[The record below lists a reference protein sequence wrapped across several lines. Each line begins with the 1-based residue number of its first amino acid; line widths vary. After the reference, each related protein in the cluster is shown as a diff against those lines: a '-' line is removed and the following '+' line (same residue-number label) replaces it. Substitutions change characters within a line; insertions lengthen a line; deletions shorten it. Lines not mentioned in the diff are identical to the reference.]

1 MATETGPTAASEDV
15 EVVNGDLRFDVRGM
29 TCASCVRRVE
39 RALEAVPGVEGANV
53 NLATE
58 EATVKATDVPVEALR
73 SAVDQAG
80 YDLLT
85 AAGDDDEARDALEA
99 SRRADYALL
108 RRKTIF
114 AGVVAAFLV
123 GFMAL
128 SRVFDAVDDVPRW
141 FLHPAFFAL
150 ALPVQLWAGRQF
162 YAGAWRIGRHG
173 STDMNTLIAVG
184 TSAAFAYSVV
194 ATFAP
199 GVFDSVEGL
208 DAAVFFD
215 TSSAIIFFVLLGR
228 LLEAR
233 AKGQTSDA
241 VRELIALRPQTAR
254 VLEDGEEFEIP
265 VRAVQ
270 AGDIVIVKPGEQ
282 IPVDGEVV
290 EGSAAVDESMLTGE
304 SVPVDK
310 APGDDL
316 FGATMNTNGLLRLRA
331 TAVGSDSAL
340 ARIIRLV
347 EDAQGSKAPIQGLAD
362 RIAAVFV
369 PVVFAAAALTLV
381 VWLVFGP
388 EPALTFGI
396 LNAVAVLIV
405 ACPCA
410 LGLATPTAII
420 VGTGRAARQGVLIR
434 DAEALQLAR
443 DIDIV
448 VVDKTGTITEGR
460 PEFVGVEFLED
471 ASFDARELVRLV
483 ASTERGSEHPYA
495 LALEREAKRIEVN
508 LDWPLTFESVAG
520 QGIVARVGE
529 RELLIGNDALLAD
542 RGVASDGRSAL
553 DVLADAAGA
562 RGETRLRVAIDGEAT
577 SVVAVAD
584 RVRAGAADGIR
595 SLRDLGVRVVMLT
608 GDQEATAQ
616 AVAREV
622 GVDEVVAQVMPEDKA
637 RIVREL
643 QADGRIVAMV
653 GDGINDAPALA
664 VADVGIAVGTGTDV
678 ALEAAP
684 VTLVRPDIGRIV
696 AAIRISR
703 ATMRT
708 MWQNLG
714 WAFVYNIAL
723 IPVAAGAG
731 YLLFSQ
737 ILDVEVP
744 TALSPIFGDSG
755 FLNPIV
761 AAAAMAFSSVSVMAN
776 SLRLRSTRID

>member
-1 MATETGPTAASEDV
+1 MATETGPTAAPKSTEIV
-15 EVVNGDLRFDVRGM
+15 SGDIRFDVRGM

-39 RALEAVPGVEGANV
+39 RALEGVEGVAAASV

-58 EATVKATDVPVEALR
+58 EATVHLLDVPVEALR
-73 SAVDQAG
+73 AAVDRAG
-80 YDLLT
+80 YDLT
-85 AAGDDDEARDALEA
+85 VAGDDDEARDSLEA
-99 SRRADYALL
+99 LRRADYELL

-114 AGVVAAFLV
+114 AGVVAGFLV

-128 SRVFDAVDDVPRW
+128 THLSDTVDDVPRW

-150 ALPVQLWAGRQF
+150 ALPVQFWAGRQF
-162 YAGAWRIGRHG
+162 YMGAWRIGRHG
-173 STDMNTLIAVG
+173 STDMNTLIAAG
-184 TSAAFAYSVV
+184 TSAAFAYSMI

-199 GVFDSVEGL
+199 AVFDSVEGL

-228 LLEAR
+228 MLEAR
-233 AKGQTSDA
+233 AKGQTSEA

-254 VLEDGEEFEIP
+254 ILEDGEEYEIP

-270 AGDIVIVKPGEQ
+270 LGDVVIVKPGEQ
-282 IPVDGEVV
+282 IPIDGEIV

-310 APGDDL
+310 TPGDDV
-316 FGATMNTNGLLRLRA
+316 FGATMNTTGLLRIRA

-347 EDAQGSKAPIQGLAD
+347 EEAQGSKAPIQGLAD

-369 PVVFAAAALTLV
+369 PMVFAVAALTLLA
-381 VWLVFGP
+381 WLVFGP

-410 LGLATPTAII
+410 LGLATPTAIM

-443 DIDIV
+443 DIDTV
-448 VVDKTGTITEGR
+448 VLDKTGTVTEGR
-460 PEFVGVEFLED
+460 PEVTAIELLEG
-471 ASFDARELVRLV
+471 ALFDVRELVRLT
-483 ASTERGSEHPYA
+483 ASAERGSEHPYA
-495 LALEREAKRIEVN
+495 LALEREAARIEVN
-508 LDWPLTFESVAG
+508 LDWPLTFESVTG
-520 QGIVARVGE
+520 QGVTARVDDHDV
-529 RELLIGNDALLAD
+529 LIGNDALLASREID
-542 RGVASDGRSAL
+542 VDARRTLDELAEAVGR
-553 DVLADAAGA
+553 
-562 RGETRLRVAIDGEAT
+562 RGETPLRVAIDGSA
-577 SVVAVAD
+577 VGLIAVAD
-584 RVRAGAADGIR
+584 RVRAGAAKGIR
-595 SLRDLGVRVVMLT
+595 SLQDLGVRVVMLT

-616 AVAREV
+616 AIARQV
-622 GVDEVVAQVMPEDKA
+622 GVDEVIAQVTPEDKA
-637 RIVREL
+637 RVVREL
-643 QADGRIVAMV
+643 QASGRTVAMV

-664 VADVGIAVGTGTDV
+664 AADVGIAVGTGTDV

-696 AAIRISR
+696 TAIRISR

-731 YLLFSQ
+731 YLVFAQL
-737 ILDVEVP
+737 LGGAEVP
-744 TALSPIFGDSG
+744 TALTPLFGERG

-776 SLRLRSTRID
+776 SLRLRRSRID

>member
-1 MATETGPTAASEDV
+1 MATETDQTTAPEGAG
-15 EVVNGDLRFDVRGM
+15 VVSGDARFDVRGM

-39 RALEAVPGVEGANV
+39 RALEGVPGVEAARV

-58 EATVKATDVPVEALR
+58 EATVQALEVPLEALR
-73 SAVDQAG
+73 AAVDQAG
-80 YDLLT
+80 YDLLV
-85 AAGDDDEARDALEA
+85 AAGDDDDARDALEA
-99 SRRADYALL
+99 ERRTEYETL

-128 SRVFDAVDDVPRW
+128 THVIAALDDVPRW

-150 ALPVQLWAGRQF
+150 ALPVQVWAGRQF

-184 TSAAFAYSVV
+184 TSAAFGYSVV
-194 ATFAP
+194 ATFVP
-199 GVFDSVEGL
+199 EVFESVEGL

-254 VLEDGEEFEIP
+254 VLEDGEEYEIP

-270 AGDIVIVKPGEQ
+270 VDDVVIVKPGEQ
-282 IPVDGEVV
+282 IPVDGAIL
-290 EGSAAVDESMLTGE
+290 EGTAAVDESMLTGE

-310 APGDDL
+310 TPGDEV
-316 FGATMNTNGLLRLRA
+316 FGATMNTNGLLRVRA
-331 TAVGSDSAL
+331 TAVGADSAL

-347 EDAQGSKAPIQGLAD
+347 EEAQGSKAPIQGLAD
-362 RIAAVFV
+362 RIASIFV
-369 PVVFAAAALTLV
+369 PVVFGVAALTLL

-410 LGLATPTAII
+410 LGLATPTAIM
-420 VGTGRAARQGVLIR
+420 VGTGRAARLGVLIR

-443 DIDIV
+443 DIDTV
-448 VVDKTGTITEGR
+448 VLDKTGTVTEGR
-460 PEFVGVEFLED
+460 PAVVGVELLD
-471 ASFDARELVRLV
+471 GVGFDEREVVRLA
-483 ASTERGSEHPYA
+483 ASAERGSDHPYA
-495 LALEREAKRIEVN
+495 LALEREAERLEVN
-508 LDWPLTFESVAG
+508 LDWPLTFESVTG

-529 RELLIGNDALLAD
+529 RELLIGNDALLAA
-542 RGVASDGRSAL
+542 RGVPAGGREAL
-553 DVLADAAGA
+553 DRLALAAGE
-562 RGETRLRVAIDGEAT
+562 RGETPLRLAIDGAA
-577 SVVAVAD
+577 VGVIAVAD
-584 RVRAGAADGIR
+584 RIRDGAAEGIR
-595 SLRDLGVRVVMLT
+595 QLQALGVRVVMLT

-616 AVAREV
+616 AVARAV

-637 RIVREL
+637 RVVGEL
-643 QADGRIVAMV
+643 QAAGRTVAMV

-664 VADVGIAVGTGTDV
+664 AADVGIAVGTGTDV

-696 AAIRISR
+696 AAIRVSR

-714 WAFVYNIAL
+714 WAFVYNVAL
-723 IPVAAGAG
+723 IPIAAGAG
-731 YLLFSQ
+731 YLLFAE
-737 ILDVEVP
+737 ILDTDVP
-744 TALSPIFGDSG
+744 TALSPIFGERG

-776 SLRLRSTRID
+776 SLRLRGTRIQ

>member
-1 MATETGPTAASEDV
+1 MATETNETTASGDA
-15 EVVNGDLRFDVRGM
+15 EVVNGAVRFDVRGM

-39 RALEAVPGVEGANV
+39 RALEGVPGVSAARV

-58 EATVKATDVPVEALR
+58 EASVEADHVAVAALR
-73 SAVDQAG
+73 SAVDRAG
-80 YDLLT
+80 YDLLV
-85 AAGDDDEARDALEA
+85 AAGDDEEARDALEA
-99 SRRADYALL
+99 ERRADYEAL
-108 RRKTIF
+108 RRKTVF

-123 GFMAL
+123 GFMSLTHVIDAL
-128 SRVFDAVDDVPRW
+128 DEIPRW

-150 ALPVQLWAGRQF
+150 ALPVQFWAGRQF

-184 TSAAFAYSVV
+184 TSAAFGYSVV
-194 ATFAP
+194 ATFVP
-199 GVFDSVEGL
+199 SVFESVEGL

-270 AGDIVIVKPGEQ
+270 VDDLVIVKPGEQ

-310 APGDDL
+310 TPGDEV
-316 FGATMNTNGLLRLRA
+316 FGATFNTDGLLRVRA
-331 TAVGSDSAL
+331 LAVGADSAL

-347 EDAQGSKAPIQGLAD
+347 EEAQGSKAPIQGLAD
-362 RIAAVFV
+362 RIASIFV
-369 PVVFAAAALTLV
+369 PVVFGVAALTLL

-410 LGLATPTAII
+410 LGLATPTAIM
-420 VGTGRAARQGVLIR
+420 VGTGRAARLGVLIR

-443 DIDIV
+443 DIDTV
-448 VVDKTGTITEGR
+448 VLDKTGTVTEGR
-460 PEFVGVEFLED
+460 PAVVGIELLD
-471 ASFDARELVRLV
+471 GASFDAREVVRLA
-483 ASTERGSEHPYA
+483 ASAERGSDHPYA
-495 LALEREAKRIEVN
+495 QALEREAERLEVN
-508 LDWPLTFESVAG
+508 LDWPLTFASVTG
-520 QGIVARVGE
+520 QGIVASVEGH
-529 RELLIGNDALLAD
+529 ELLLGNDALLAA
-542 RGVASDGRSAL
+542 RGIEAGGRDAL
-553 DVLADAAGA
+553 DALALAAGERA
-562 RGETRLRVAIDGEAT
+562 ETPLRLAIDGAA
-577 SVVAVAD
+577 VGVIAVAD
-584 RVRAGAADGIR
+584 RVRDGAAEGIR
-595 SLRDLGVRVVMLT
+595 QLQALGVRVVMLT

-616 AVAREV
+616 AVARAV

-637 RIVREL
+637 RIVGEL
-643 QADGRIVAMV
+643 QAAGRTVAMV

-664 VADVGIAVGTGTDV
+664 AAHVGIAVGTGTDV

-696 AAIRISR
+696 AAIRVSR

-714 WAFVYNIAL
+714 WAFVYNVAL

-731 YLLFSQ
+731 YLLFAE
-737 ILDVEVP
+737 ILDTEVP
-744 TALSPIFGDSG
+744 TALSPIFGERG

-776 SLRLRSTRID
+776 SLRLRGTRIH